1 MKAIG
6 LTGGIGSGKS
16 TIACILKHLGYPVYI
31 ADTEASR
38 LMNCHPDI
46 RQELIK
52 RFGPATYTDNQNL
65 NKPFLAKTIFEDTH
79 ALADINRIVHPRVM
93 ADFKEWC
100 SKQTAALG
108 FFESAILFEAGLNE
122 FFPYIICVTAPA
134 EVRLQRVI
142 ARDHTTADKVK
153 ERIRNQMDDSDKC
166 RRSDFIIYNDDEHM
180 VMPQVIEILERLKAE
195 S

>member
-16 TIACILKHLGYPVYI
+16 TIARILKHLGFPVYI

-38 LMNCHPDI
+38 LMNYHPGI
-46 RQELIK
+46 REELIR
-52 RFGPATYTDNQNL
+52 RFGPETYTDSGNL
-65 NKPFLAKTIFEDTH
+65 NKPMLAKIVFEDRN

-93 ADFKEWC
+93 EAFQAWC
-100 SKQTAALG
+100 SLQTTETV

-122 FFPYIICVTAPA
+122 HFQYIICVTAPA
-134 EVRLQRVI
+134 EIRLQRVI
-142 ARDHTTADKVK
+142 ARDHTTADKVE
-153 ERIRNQMDDSDKC
+153 ERIRNQMDDTDKC
-166 RRSDFIIYNDDEHM
+166 RRSDFVIYNDDTHM
-180 VMPQVIEILERLKAE
+180 VIPQIIEILRRLKAE